1 MVASQHSNSVN
12 YPPIDG
18 SLFLPELLDFNAQR
32 NSAVTFFVYDEPD
45 NTDLVSISHLDFYR
59 ACHRA
64 AQKIRPGRAGMD
76 KETVVL
82 LGNFDTL
89 LFHTVFMGA
98 MLAGLVVRE
107 IFLQNG

>member
-1 MVASQHSNSVN
+1 MVASHNSSSVN
-12 YPPIDG
+12 YAPLDG
-18 SLFLPELLDFNAQR
+18 SLFLPELLEFNAQH
-32 NSAVTFFVYDEPD
+32 NPAVTFFVYDELD
-45 NTDLVSISHLDFYR
+45 SSDLVTISHLDFYQ

-64 AQKIRPGRAGMD
+64 AQKIRPGRVGTD
-76 KETVVL
+76 KETVAL

-107 IFLQNG
+107 ISQNG